1 MERLRKI
8 PMATLA
14 IVVGTL
20 TAIAWVTME
29 GTAPLV
35 ITIALGALIA
45 IKATLGD
52 GE

>member
-1 MERLRKI
+1 MNFLRNI

-20 TAIAWVTME
+20 TAIAWITME

-35 ITIALGALIA
+35 ITMVLGALIA